1 MKHRFL
7 LLIISFIFVNL
18 LSIQA
23 QDSIRYWKSKVE
35 TSFGISQTSLTHWAK
50 GGENSVS
57 AKGMLNIFEDYT
69 KGKFTWN
76 NYLGM
81 AYMVQ
86 KQESFTKWRKA
97 DDKINI
103 FTKAG
108 LYAWKNWDYTGLLEF
123 KSQFAKGYNYPDES
137 KFNSKFMAPG
147 YFQLAIGLSYK
158 PVDYFSVLLSPVGA
172 RVTLVNDDS
181 LSASGAFGVK
191 PGEKSLLQAGASVN
205 AIFKKDL
212 FKNVNLMSKL
222 DLFSDYSKDP
232 RNLLDVW
239 IVSWENNLILKVN
252 KYISVNVAT
261 MLIYDDNILWKD
273 PNISNTVPEYK
284 GSPEIQFMETISVG
298 FAYTFTR

>member
-1 MKHRFL
+1 MKQICLLFSFFVSSLLFL
-7 LLIISFIFVNL
+7 TV
-18 LSIQA
+18 QA
-23 QDSIRYWKSKVE
+23 QTDTTRHWKSKIE
-35 TSFGISQTSLTHWAK
+35 TSLGVSQTSLTHWSK

-57 AKGMLNIFEDYT
+57 AKGMINIFEDYT

-76 NYLGM
+76 NYLGA

-108 LYAWKNWDYTGLLEF
+108 LYAWKHWDYTGLLEF

-137 KFNSKFMAPG
+137 KYNSKFMSPA

-158 PVDYFSVLLSPVGA
+158 PVDYFSVLLSPIGA
-172 RVTLVNDDS
+172 RVTIVNDDS
-181 LSASGAFGVK
+181 LSAAGVFGVEA
-191 PGEKSLLQAGASVN
+191 GEKSLLQAGASVN

-212 FKNVNLMSKL
+212 FKNINLMSKL

-252 KYISVNVAT
+252 KFISVNVAT

-273 PNISNTVPEYK
+273 PKSTDLEDK
-284 GSPEIQFMETISVG
+284 GHPTAQFMETISVG
-298 FAYTFTR
+298 FAYSFTR